1 MSIVQELTE
10 SHPPLRSLDHTWI
23 KYHAFT
29 LALLESHQRKYFL
42 LVLSPLPLRCT
53 PTLNHLTS
61 QQIVMSN
68 PSGGTPGTFGN
79 PSGGTPGMGNNPSGG
94 TAGMGNNPSGGT
106 AGMGNN
112 PSGTPWNRE
121 WMRESTGNTF
131 RDWVTCQ
138 NHELWFYISRSAC
151 IKLCTL

>member
-29 LALLESHQRKYFL
+29 LALLKSQQRKYFL

-53 PTLNHLTS
+53 PTLNHFTC
-61 QQIVMSN
+61 QQTVMSN

-121 WMRESTGNTF
+121 
-131 RDWVTCQ
+131 
-138 NHELWFYISRSAC
+138 
-151 IKLCTL
+151 